1 MPKKG
6 LHRLLQRKGI
16 RDLNNKIRRK
26 YLLKDNLS
34 YYSFLIIPLI
44 IYLIFCI
51 IPNLQA
57 IYYSFFEWDGI
68 SETATFVGLDNY
80 IQLFTKDMDFS
91 MAMQNTLIYT
101 VVVVVFQTI
110 IGLLVAV
117 LIYKKSR
124 INNVYRVL
132 FYLPVIFSTV
142 TIGFIW
148 SFIYDPN
155 IGTLNEV
162 LRMLGLTDWQHIWL
176 SEKYVAIIAIA
187 VVHVWWGI
195 GQGMV
200 LFLAGLQNVP
210 EELHESASV
219 DGCTKWKEFWKV
231 TLPQLK
237 PTLLIVLVL
246 TTIGSFKTF
255 ELVYVMTG
263 GGADGS
269 STVLALQLYKE
280 GFQFSNIGY
289 SSAISVV
296 LLIMV
301 GILAF
306 FQMKLFSRED

>member
-1 MPKKG
+1 M
-6 LHRLLQRKGI
+6 H
-16 RDLNNKIRRK
+16 RK
-26 YLLKDNLS
+26 YLLKENLS

-51 IPNLQA
+51 VPNLQA

-68 SETATFVGLDNY
+68 SETAKFIGFDNY
-80 IQLFTKDMDFS
+80 IKLFTKDMDFS

-101 VVVVVFQTI
+101 AVVVVFQTI
-110 IGLLVAV
+110 IALLIAV

-124 INNVYRVL
+124 INNTYRVL

-155 IGTLNEV
+155 IGSLNQV
-162 LRMLGLTDWQHIWL
+162 LGMLGLDGLKHIWL
-176 SEKYVAIIAIA
+176 SEKYVSIIAIA

-210 EELHESASV
+210 EELHESASI
-219 DGCTKWKEFWKV
+219 DGCNKWKEFWKI
-231 TLPQLK
+231 TLPQLS

-289 SSAISVV
+289 SSAISVI
-296 LLIMV
+296 LLLMV
-301 GILAF
+301 GAIAF
-306 FQMKLFSRED
+306 FQMKLFSKDD

>member
-1 MPKKG
+1 MNRM
-6 LHRLLQRKGI
+6 H
-16 RDLNNKIRRK
+16 RK
-26 YLLKDNLS
+26 YLLKENLS

-51 IPNLQA
+51 VPNLQA

-68 SETATFVGLDNY
+68 SETAKFIGFDNY
-80 IQLFTKDMDFS
+80 IKLFTKDMDFS

-101 VVVVVFQTI
+101 AVVVVFQTI
-110 IGLLVAV
+110 IALLIAV

-124 INNVYRVL
+124 INNTYRVL

-155 IGTLNEV
+155 IGSLNQV
-162 LRMLGLTDWQHIWL
+162 LGMLGLDGLKHIWL
-176 SEKYVAIIAIA
+176 SEKYVSIIAIA

-210 EELHESASV
+210 EELHESASI
-219 DGCTKWKEFWKV
+219 DGCNKWKEFWKI
-231 TLPQLK
+231 TLPQLS

-289 SSAISVV
+289 SSAISVI
-296 LLIMV
+296 LLLMV
-301 GILAF
+301 GAIAF
-306 FQMKLFSRED
+306 FQMKLFSKDD